1 MGEETDPLVPVVSQR
16 GSNPSLGLTQT
27 LSRLHSGS
35 AIAWKHKRN
44 VFVLSVAFLFNF
56 TAYAAL
62 QNLQSSLN
70 NKSGVASL
78 AVIYGSIIISCLFA
92 PALIRVVGTK
102 WTIAICV
109 ACYSVYTAC
118 NFYPEDYTLIPGG
131 LVLGMAAAP
140 LWTAQATYLTTS
152 AISYADIKNEVPEV
166 VINQFNGIFFFFF
179 QSSQISGNL
188 VASLVLYPYANDS
201 SQPLRNISNC
211 GIQSCGSS
219 GHHGNDSDS
228 MSGEISSPPAK
239 TVTLLM
245 CVYLACGLMSFLIV
259 VFLLS
264 KLHTPQGSF
273 LENTKSSLVA
283 TLHLLINPYIVMLI
297 PLFMFSGMEQAF
309 FAGDFTKAFITCT
322 SGVHY
327 VGFIMMVF
335 GISDAIFSFTLGRLE
350 KYCGRIIIF
359 TAGGMAHL
367 SLILVI
373 LFVWKPGDALW
384 DRFLIAVGWGFG
396 DAVWQTQISSIL
408 GVIFPENQEAAFSNF
423 RLFQAVGFC
432 IYFAISTVSIVC
444 VIHKMIMIGGLLLF
458 GLALYYIVELQIRK
472 GITY

>member
-1 MGEETDPLVPVVSQR
+1 MFTYCECIFLLLDFGVHLALRGLKFYKMGEETDPLVPVVSQR

-92 PALIRVVGTK
+92 PALIRIVGTK

-179 QSSQISGNL
+179 QFFTFT
-188 VASLVLYPYANDS
+188 DS
-201 SQPLRNISNC
+201 R
-211 GIQSCGSS
+211 
-219 GHHGNDSDS
+219 
-228 MSGEISSPPAK
+228 
-239 TVTLLM
+239 
-245 CVYLACGLMSFLIV
+245 
-259 VFLLS
+259 
-264 KLHTPQGSF
+264 
-273 LENTKSSLVA
+273 
-283 TLHLLINPYIVMLI
+283 
-297 PLFMFSGMEQAF
+297 
-309 FAGDFTKAFITCT
+309 
-322 SGVHY
+322 
-327 VGFIMMVF
+327 
-335 GISDAIFSFTLGRLE
+335 
-350 KYCGRIIIF
+350 
-359 TAGGMAHL
+359 
-367 SLILVI
+367 
-373 LFVWKPGDALW
+373 
-384 DRFLIAVGWGFG
+384 
-396 DAVWQTQISSIL
+396 
-408 GVIFPENQEAAFSNF
+408 
-423 RLFQAVGFC
+423 
-432 IYFAISTVSIVC
+432 
-444 VIHKMIMIGGLLLF
+444 
-458 GLALYYIVELQIRK
+458 
-472 GITY
+472 